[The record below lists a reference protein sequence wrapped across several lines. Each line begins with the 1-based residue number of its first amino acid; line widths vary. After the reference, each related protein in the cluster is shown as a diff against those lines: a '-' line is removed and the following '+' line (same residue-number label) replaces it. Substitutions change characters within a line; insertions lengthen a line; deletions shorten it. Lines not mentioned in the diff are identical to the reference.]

1 MRLIDADKLII
12 LAENT
17 FARPNGFIQ
26 LIKETETAY
35 DVDAVVAEIRRSSGN
50 GYRDIDGDYVP
61 PMIETKDAIDI
72 VRKGGVE

>member
-35 DVDAVVAEIRRSSGN
+35 DVDAVVAELEKASKTMMPVI
-50 GYRDIDGDYVP
+50 P
-61 PMIETKDAIDI
+61 TKDAIDI
-72 VRKGGVE
+72 VKRGVVS